1 MTFTALLFPTSLLLT
16 LLYSGWWLIFNSTL
30 TFSEWGY
37 ASLVHSKHYK
47 LFIHILCYIALM
59 YSVTEFKDARVYWW
73 KWKLL
78 TNINTLIQLILQIPV
93 YVLKCYIIIRSVKV
107 SSSHEKFVHMT
118 ENFNFC
124 NCPIGFRNLL
134 TNHKEFMFMEINFQT
149 WYKVGWQNQCYD
161 WGKKESLM
169 SNNWVLL

>member
-1 MTFTALLFPTSLLLT
+1 MTFTALLFSTSLLLT
-16 LLYSGWWLIFNSTL
+16 LLYSGWWLIFNITL

-47 LFIHILCYIALM
+47 LVINILCYISLM
-59 YSVTEFKDARVYWW
+59 YSATEFKVVRVYWW

-93 YVLKCYIIIRSVKV
+93 CVMKCYIIIHSVKV
-107 SSSHEKFVHMT
+107 NSTHKKFVHMT

-124 NCPIGFRNLL
+124 NCPTCFRNLP
-134 TNHKEFMFMEINFQT
+134 TNYKDFMFMEINF
-149 WYKVGWQNQCYD
+149 
-161 WGKKESLM
+161 
-169 SNNWVLL
+169 